1 MNKEWEYD
9 QIVFAHGT
17 SPFTAERMARNN
29 VGITDAPTTVP
40 EQYEACWQVGMED
53 ISKKT
58 ACAAPTKPPCAVAAA
73 SGGGDSGC
81 C

>member
-40 EQYEACWQVGMED
+40 EQYEAC
-53 ISKKT
+53 
-58 ACAAPTKPPCAVAAA
+58 
-73 SGGGDSGC
+73 
-81 C
+81 